1 MAWIK
6 QWLEPSIRAGDEG
19 RLILPGERN
28 GITCCALWENEE
40 LQAIEWFFD
49 DEKDFV
55 WRTQPFTEDLIYVY
69 TYQKTKQ
76 ETLDFLQ
83 SINAR
88 KIKVANSGKS
98 NRELLLERIHSLVD
112 EKGIYFVAGFIL
124 VVVSGDFDG

>member
-6 QWLEPSIRAGDEG
+6 QWINPSIRDGDEG
-19 RLILPGERN
+19 RIILPGERN

-69 TYQKTKQ
+69 IYQKTKQ
-76 ETLDFLQ
+76 ETLDFLK

-88 KIKVANSGKS
+88 KIKVENSGKS
-98 NRELLLERIHSLVD
+98 NRELLLERIHSLID